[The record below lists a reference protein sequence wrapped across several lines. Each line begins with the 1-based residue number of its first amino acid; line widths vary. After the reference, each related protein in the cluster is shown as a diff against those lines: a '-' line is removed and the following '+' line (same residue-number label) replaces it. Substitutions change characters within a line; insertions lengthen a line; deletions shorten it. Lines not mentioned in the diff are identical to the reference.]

1 MECIIKRKHNIY
13 IDCGACFNNG
23 RLGCLRLDDL
33 KEFYVWREWFEM
45 WFLVSIGF
53 IGLILV
59 LGLIVSAVFLN
70 LPDILNEYDET
81 IDELR
86 KRKERRNKIKE
97 KKEK

>member
-1 MECIIKRKHNIY
+1 
-13 IDCGACFNNG
+13 
-23 RLGCLRLDDL
+23 
-33 KEFYVWREWFEM
+33 M

-86 KRKERRNKIKE
+86 KRKERRNKIK
-97 KKEK
+97 K

>member
-1 MECIIKRKHNIY
+1 
-13 IDCGACFNNG
+13 
-23 RLGCLRLDDL
+23 
-33 KEFYVWREWFEM
+33 M
-45 WFLVSIGF
+45 WFFVSIGF

-59 LGLIVSAVFLN
+59 LGFIVRAIFLN

>member
-1 MECIIKRKHNIY
+1 
-13 IDCGACFNNG
+13 
-23 RLGCLRLDDL
+23 
-33 KEFYVWREWFEM
+33 M

-86 KRKERRNKIKE
+86 KRKERRNKTKE
-97 KKEK
+97 KKEIE

>member
-1 MECIIKRKHNIY
+1 
-13 IDCGACFNNG
+13 
-23 RLGCLRLDDL
+23 
-33 KEFYVWREWFEM
+33 M

-70 LPDILNEYDET
+70 LSDILNDYDET

-97 KKEK
+97 KKEIE

>member
-1 MECIIKRKHNIY
+1 
-13 IDCGACFNNG
+13 
-23 RLGCLRLDDL
+23 
-33 KEFYVWREWFEM
+33 M

-59 LGLIVSAVFLN
+59 LGFIVSAVFLS

-97 KKEK
+97 KKEIE